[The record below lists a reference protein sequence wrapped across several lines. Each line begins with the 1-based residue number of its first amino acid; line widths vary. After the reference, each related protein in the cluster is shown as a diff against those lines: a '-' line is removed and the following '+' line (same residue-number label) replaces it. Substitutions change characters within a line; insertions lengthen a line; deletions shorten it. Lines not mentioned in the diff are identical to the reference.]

1 MQFKDILHNLPEV
14 SSPTEKRL
22 SFNIKLKWTLIVLAG
37 SLIGQWVGYTW
48 AREYLFWTVSLG
60 VVLASLYSLK
70 KFACICIEFIGSN
83 STMFPIYILTSSP
96 FFTFIG

>member
-37 SLIGQWVGYTW
+37 FFILANIPLY
-48 AREYLFWTVSLG
+48 G
-60 VVLASLYSLK
+60 VLPGKSR
-70 KFACICIEFIGSN
+70 G
-83 STMFPIYILTSSP
+83 M
-96 FFTFIG
+96 